1 MEYKKKIDEREFLY
15 DRWHLFEQAYCLR
28 SPAHEAE
35 FVFDNRS
42 ALGLYDCVIPQLK
55 EHRKLEVT
63 QDLIAKNRLVDDLKM
78 KKEVYALEK
87 ERDEKKL
94 VESEAKNLR
103 LTKVNKQLKV
113 ENS

>member
-1 MEYKKKIDEREFLY
+1 MDYREESQKKIDERDFLY

-28 SPAHEAE
+28 SPALEAE

-42 ALGLYDCVIPQLK
+42 ALGLYDCVVPQLK

-63 QDLIAKNRLVDDLKM
+63 QDLIAKSSLVDDLKM

-87 ERDEKKL
+87 ESDEKKL
-94 VESEAKNLR
+94 IRSEAKNR
-103 LTKVNKQLKV
+103 QLT
-113 ENS
+113 

>member
-1 MEYKKKIDEREFLY
+1 MINEREFLY
-15 DRWHLFEQAYCLR
+15 DRWLLFEQAYCLR

-63 QDLIAKNRLVDDLKM
+63 
-78 KKEVYALEK
+78 
-87 ERDEKKL
+87 
-94 VESEAKNLR
+94 
-103 LTKVNKQLKV
+103 
-113 ENS
+113 